1 VPRRSILVAYDVF
14 TERAAELGLARHAGE
29 TPDEY
34 RRRLASSGARVDGDL
49 EALTRLT
56 VLAAYA
62 PAEPGSGEAHE
73 AVRASVA
80 AIHDLRRGTP
90 LGRRV
95 LGAWFPER

>member
-1 VPRRSILVAYDVF
+1 
-14 TERAAELGLARHAGE
+14 
-29 TPDEY
+29 
-34 RRRLASSGARVDGDL
+34 
-49 EALTRLT
+49 

-62 PAEPGSGEAHE
+62 AAEPGAGEAHE

-90 LGRRV
+90 IGRRV